1 MSIEL
6 DGEIERLI
14 AEEIRTGRS
23 GSAKEF
29 VSRAVK
35 HFVIAR
41 ELGEEYT
48 PEEVDEKIAR
58 GIASLDCGEG
68 ADGELF
74 LDTLEA
80 ELNVAERAH
89 KAE

>member
-14 AEEIRTGRS
+14 AEEIQTGRS

-48 PEEVDEKIAR
+48 PEEIDLMISEGLDEIER
-58 GIASLDCGEG
+58 GDTI
-68 ADGELF
+68 DGE
-74 LDTLEA
+74 EA
-80 ELNVAERAH
+80 FRQLRAYASERRRQRA
-89 KAE
+89 

>member
-14 AEEIRTGRS
+14 AEEIQTGRS

-58 GIASLDCGEG
+58 HRFSRPRRRSGWRTVPRYFGSRTECSGESPQG
-68 ADGELF
+68 
-74 LDTLEA
+74 
-80 ELNVAERAH
+80 
-89 KAE
+89 